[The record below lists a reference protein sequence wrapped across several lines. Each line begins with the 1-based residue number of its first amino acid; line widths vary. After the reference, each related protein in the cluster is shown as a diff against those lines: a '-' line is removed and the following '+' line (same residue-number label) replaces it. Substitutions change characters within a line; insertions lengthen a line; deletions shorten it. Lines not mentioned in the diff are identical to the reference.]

1 MEEQP
6 PLGRA
11 GVDIACQHFED
22 LFLLLEFAGGLDDL
36 LKGSRQPGE
45 PPDHQGIAGAHVV
58 ERGFEFRAVTM
69 RAGRFLDIEPLAP
82 GLFQGV
88 DL

>member
-1 MEEQP
+1 MTST
-6 PLGRA
+6 
-11 GVDIACQHFED
+11 CS
-22 LFLLLEFAGGLDDL
+22 LFWLDDFM
-36 LKGSRQPGE
+36 RRPW
-45 PPDHQGIAGAHVV
+45 PDHQGVAGAHVV